1 MGFWADTAG
10 LLFPNVCAGCGQIL
24 LTGEK
29 VICLA
34 CKHNL
39 PYTNY
44 HKYSDNPV
52 ANTFKGRVKLEAAT
66 SFLYFRQLGITQRL
80 MHGLKYKGHKE
91 VGLCLGNWMGE
102 ALKETDIY
110 NSIDIIMP
118 VPLYEKRENKRGYNQ
133 CNILAQGMAE
143 AINKTVSTTHL
154 LRVKNNRSQT
164 KLERWTR
171 WTNVQEIF
179 KVEHISE
186 IENKH
191 ILLLDDVVTTGATL
205 EACASLLVPFCKVSI
220 ATLAI
225 ARDF

>member
-1 MGFWADTAG
+1 MGLWADTAG
-10 LLFPNVCAGCGQIL
+10 LLFPNACAGCGQVL

-39 PYTNY
+39 PYTNF
-44 HKYSDNPV
+44 HKDADNPV
-52 ANTFKGRVKLEAAT
+52 AKTFKGRVKIEAAT
-66 SFLYFRQLGITQRL
+66 SFLYFRQLGVTQRL
-80 MHGLKYKGHKE
+80 LHGLKYKGHKE
-91 VGLCLGNWMGE
+91 VGICLGNWMGT
-102 ALKETDIY
+102 ALQESEIY
-110 NSIDIIMP
+110 NSIDIIVP
-118 VPLYEKRENKRGYNQ
+118 VPLYQKRENKRGYNQ
-133 CNILAQGMAE
+133 CHMLAQGISQAT
-143 AINKTVSTTHL
+143 NKTISTTHL
-154 LRVKNNRSQT
+154 LRVKNNQSQT

-179 KVEHISE
+179 KVEQASE

>member
-1 MGFWADTAG
+1 MSFWADTAG
-10 LLFPNVCAGCGQIL
+10 LLFPNACAGCGQVL

-39 PYTNY
+39 PYTNF
-44 HKYSDNPV
+44 HNDIDNPV
-52 ANTFKGRVKLEAAT
+52 AKTFRGRVKIEAAT

-80 MHGLKYKGHKE
+80 LHGLKYKGHKE
-91 VGLCLGNWMGE
+91 VGICLGNWMGT
-102 ALKETDIY
+102 ALQESDIY
-110 NSIDIIMP
+110 NSVDMIVP
-118 VPLYEKRENKRGYNQ
+118 VPLYKKRENKRGYNQ
-133 CNILAQGMAE
+133 CHMLAQGVSE
-143 AINKTVSTTHL
+143 ATNKAVSTKHL
-154 LRVKNNRSQT
+154 LRVQNNQSQT

-186 IENKH
+186 LESKH